1 MKEKAKSLAMSASSN
16 SVSVLFGQEGREE
29 VKHMN
34 STLTTTATKR
44 STNRDKKNSSKSN
57 LPMVL
62 LFREFDGDVVV
73 EHRKD
78 GNLHRGQNRRRCVS
92 IGCLFGIALRIEI
105 ILKTEDT

>member
-16 SVSVLFGQEGREE
+16 SVSVLFGQEGEEE

-34 STLTTTATKR
+34 STLSNQTKHEYR
-44 STNRDKKNSSKSN
+44 QSNKYSKSN

-62 LFREFDGDVVV
+62 LLREFDGDVVV

-78 GNLHRGQNRRRCVS
+78 GNLHRGQNRRRRVS
-92 IGCLFGIALRIEI
+92 IGSTLR
-105 ILKTEDT
+105 